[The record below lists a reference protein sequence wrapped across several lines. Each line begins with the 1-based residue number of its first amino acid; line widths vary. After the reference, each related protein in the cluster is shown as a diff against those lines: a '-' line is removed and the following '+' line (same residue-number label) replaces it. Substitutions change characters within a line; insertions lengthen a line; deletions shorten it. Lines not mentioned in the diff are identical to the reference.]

1 MRQIDFIKI
10 NKETFTK
17 SLPSAVVA
25 LVMVGAFAY
34 AFTEPA
40 GAPPTSNVASP
51 LNTSATG
58 QSKAGGLILNTGGAA
73 TGLIVSSGNVG
84 IGTAGPGYKLHV
96 KGGNTTSLGVDNDGS
111 QYTEIDILN
120 NGTNKAS
127 IYWDNTNSFLSL
139 NGIVTKSGN
148 VGIGVTSPGY
158 KLDVAGDINY
168 TGTLRLNGTPVSL
181 GGSQWTTSGS
191 NIYYN
196 SGNVSIGTTDATY
209 RVNAVANSAN
219 WGFLFQNSAGTND
232 YIYMNHGTYG
242 VHIRNDSA
250 PAGNYLLDVYP
261 SNGLR
266 FQVLGNGN
274 VVANGSVGIGT
285 ASPGSLLEIYRQSD
299 DRTTL
304 STLLTLNS
312 DGNAPYS
319 GFGSKITWN
328 SEIYTGG
335 HAETGYIGVVMG
347 ASYTTEADMVF
358 ATRGSSS
365 VSEKMRILGN
375 GYVGVGV
382 SPSYK
387 MDVLGP
393 INTKGTSATWSSG
406 GIRIEKGDSTAYR
419 WLYINSAAAELRFYN
434 GANEPYIDGNGVWHD
449 ASDISLKKDIVD
461 IKYGLNEI
469 MKLQPRSY
477 FMKASGDAQIGFIAQ
492 EVEKIIPEI
501 VSGEEGKKGMSY
513 GNLEALTIKGIQ
525 EQQKQIEELQAQI
538 KELKNLIC
546 PSHPEA
552 AVCKK

>member
-1 MRQIDFIKI
+1 MRQINFIKI
-10 NKETFTK
+10 NKETFIK

-40 GAPPTSNVASP
+40 SAPPTSNVASP
-51 LNTSATG
+51 LNTGATG

-84 IGTAGPGYKLHV
+84 IGTAGPGQALDV
-96 KGGNTTSLGVDNDGS
+96 NGNIRSRGGNWQSYTGS
-111 QYTEIDILN
+111 AYVAAYYDALTHRFDISGSPKMSIDS
-120 NGTNKAS
+120 G
-127 IYWDNTNSFLSL
+127 
-139 NGIVTKSGN
+139 GN
-148 VGIGVTSPGY
+148 VGIGTQSPGY

-168 TGTLRLNGTPVSL
+168 TGTLRQNGTPVSL

-232 YIYMNHGTYG
+232 YMYMNHGTYG

-266 FQVLGNGN
+266 FQVMGNGQVN
-274 VVANGSVGIGT
+274 MGNSVGIGT
-285 ASPGSLLEIYRQSD
+285 VSPGSLLEIYRQSD

-328 SEIYTGG
+328 SEIYTSG

-347 ASYTTEADMVF
+347 ASYPTEADMVF

-387 MDVLGP
+387 MDVLGT
-393 INTKGTSATWSSG
+393 INAKGTTASWSSG

-419 WLYINSAAAELRFYN
+419 WLYINSTGGQLRFYN
-434 GANEPYIDGNGVWHD
+434 GTNEPYIDDNGVWNN
-449 ASDISLKKDIVD
+449 ASDVSLKKDITD

-477 FMKASGDAQIGFIAQ
+477 LMKSNDDAQIGFIAQ

-513 GNLEALTIKGIQ
+513 GNLGALTIKGIQ
-525 EQQKQIEELQAQI
+525 EQQKQIEALQAQI

-552 AVCKK
+552 AVCQE